1 MNIKTLGLSQKTTYK
16 HTKNDFSGP
25 ILIEGGGFTIHQNF
39 EIPIEGGWIYP
50 TFVKLISSKCSMF

>member
-1 MNIKTLGLSQKTTYK
+1 MNIETLGLSQKTTYK

-39 EIPIEGGWIYP
+39 EIPTEGGGGG
-50 TFVKLISSKCSMF
+50 FSLHL

>member
-1 MNIKTLGLSQKTTYK
+1 MNIETLGLSQKTTYK

-39 EIPIEGGWIYP
+39 EIPTEGGGGSPYICK
-50 TFVKLISSKCSMF
+50 TNFF